1 MILVPVLGGFILF
14 QRTTSSGVLKYQ
26 NKRTGQFWVFW
37 KKSESK
43 NHWFWVFY
51 NPERSSGSFSFFGIC
66 PNAGLEA
73 GLGFWNFWPP
83 LVICICT
90 WCDVWWGFGSESKGH
105 FRQGF
110 KEQDSMKSSILIGE
124 EL

>member
-1 MILVPVLGGFILF
+1 MILVPVLGGLIFC
-14 QRTTSSGVLKYQ
+14 QRTTSSRVLKDQ
-26 NKRTGQFWVFW
+26 NKRRGQFWVFW
-37 KKSESK
+37 KISESM
-43 NHWFWVFY
+43 NHWFCVFY
-51 NPERSSGSFSFFGIC
+51 NPQRCTGSFWSIC
-66 PNAGLEA
+66 PNAGLEP
-73 GLGFWNFWPP
+73 GSGFWNFWAR

-105 FRQGF
+105 FRQGS